1 MGERVAVVVVAF
13 DPISQAGIAS
23 QLRFRPEVVVVE
35 GCEGGVVAGVAVVV
49 VDRVDEQAVQAIRAA
64 QRGGGARVVVVASQ
78 VEGADLLAA
87 VEAGCCGLL
96 RRTEASSG
104 LLVRAICAAAAG
116 DGTLSPDLLGRLMVQ
131 VGRLQ
136 RDALAPRGLTPAGMS
151 QRELHVLRLVAEGH
165 ATSYIARELAYS
177 ERTVKNIIH
186 NVTTRLQLRNRAQ
199 AVAYAVREGL
209 I

>member
-1 MGERVAVVVVAF
+1 MSDRVSVAVTAF
-13 DPISQAGIAS
+13 DPISHAGIAS
-23 QLRFRPEVVVVE
+23 QLRYRHEVHLVPDPAEEPPAVTI
-35 GCEGGVVAGVAVVV
+35 VVA
-49 VDRVDEQAVQAIRAA
+49 DRVDEQAVQAIRTA
-64 QRGGGARVVVVASQ
+64 QRHGGTRVVVIATQ

-96 RRTEASSG
+96 RRTEATPER
-104 LLVRAICAAAAG
+104 LVAAVRAAAAG
-116 DGTLSPDLLGRLMVQ
+116 DGTLPPDLLGRLLEQ

-136 RDALAPRGLTPAGMS
+136 RDALAPRGLGMS
-151 QRELHVLRLVAEGH
+151 GLSKREVHVLRLVADGQP
-165 ATSYIARELAYS
+165 TSHIARELCYS

-186 NVTTRLQLRNRAQ
+186 DVTTRLQLRNRAQ

>member
-1 MGERVAVVVVAF
+1 MRERVAVAVTAF

-23 QLRFRPEVVVVE
+23 QLRFRQEVQLVE
-35 GCEGGVVAGVAVVV
+35 TGDAAPTVALVV
-49 VDRVDEQAVQAIRAA
+49 VDRVDEQAVQTIRAA
-64 QRGGGARVVVVASQ
+64 QRQGGVRVVVVASQ

-96 RRTEASSG
+96 RRTEASPEQ
-104 LLVRAICAAAAG
+104 LIAAINAAVAG
-116 DGTLSPDLLGRLMVQ
+116 EGTLPPDLLGRLMQQ

-177 ERTVKNIIH
+177 ERTV
-186 NVTTRLQLRNRAQ
+186 
-199 AVAYAVREGL
+199 
-209 I
+209 

>member
-1 MGERVAVVVVAF
+1 MHERVPVVMAAF
-13 DPISQAGIAS
+13 DPISRAGIAS
-23 QLRFRPEVVVVE
+23 QLRFRPEIQLVD
-35 GCEGGVVAGVAVVV
+35 GDDGVVPAVAIVV
-49 VDRVDEQAVQAIRAA
+49 VDRVDEQAVQTIRAV

-78 VEGADLLAA
+78 VEGGDLLAA

-96 RRTEASSG
+96 RRTEASPEQ
-104 LLVRAICAAAAG
+104 LVTAVKAAAAG
-116 DGTLSPDLLGRLMVQ
+116 DGTLPPDLLGRLMQ
-131 VGRLQ
+131 QIGRLQ
-136 RDALAPRGLTPAGMS
+136 REALAPRGLTPVGMS
-151 QRELHVLRLVAEGH
+151 KRELHVLRLVAEGH
-165 ATSYIARELAYS
+165 ATSYIARELSYS

>member
-1 MGERVAVVVVAF
+1 MRERVAVAVTAF
-13 DPISQAGIAS
+13 DPISLAGIAS
-23 QLRFRPEVVVVE
+23 QLRFRQEIQLVDAGDGTPPAVV
-35 GCEGGVVAGVAVVV
+35 VVV
-49 VDRVDEQAVQAIRAA
+49 VDRVDEQAVHTIRAA
-64 QRGGGARVVVVASQ
+64 QRHGGARVIVVASQ
-78 VEGADLLAA
+78 VEGTDLLSA

-96 RRTEASSG
+96 RRTDASPEQ
-104 LLVRAICAAAAG
+104 LITAINAAAAG
-116 DGTLSPDLLGRLMVQ
+116 DGTLPPDLLGRLMQQ

-136 RDALAPRGLTPAGMS
+136 RDALAPRGLTPVGMS
-151 QRELHVLRLVAEGH
+151 KRELHVLRLVADGH

>member
-1 MGERVAVVVVAF
+1 MTERVAVTVTAF

-23 QLRFRPEVVVVE
+23 QLRFRQEVQLVVP
-35 GCEGGVVAGVAVVV
+35 GDGIAAQVAIVV
-49 VDRVDEQAVQAIRAA
+49 VDRVDEQATQAIRAA
-64 QRGGGARVVVVASQ
+64 QRGGARVVVVASQ

-96 RRTEASSG
+96 RRAEASPER
-104 LLVRAICAAAAG
+104 LICAINAAIG
-116 DGTLSPDLLGRLMVQ
+116 GEGILSPDLVGRLMQQ

-136 RDALAPRGLTPAGMS
+136 RDTLAPRGLTPVGMS
-151 QRELHVLRLVAEGH
+151 KRELHVLRLVADGH
-165 ATSYIARELAYS
+165 PTSHIAQQLSYS

-186 NVTTRLQLRNRAQ
+186 DVTSRLQLRTRAQ

>member
-1 MGERVAVVVVAF
+1 MVERVTVAVTAF

-23 QLRFRPEVVVVE
+23 QLRFRPEIQLID
-35 GCEGGVVAGVAVVV
+35 GCDGLAPTVAIVV
-49 VDRVDEQAVQAIRAA
+49 VDRVDEQAVQTIRAA
-64 QRGGGARVVVVASQ
+64 QRNGGARVVVVASQ

-87 VEAGCCGLL
+87 VEAGCCALL
-96 RRTEASSG
+96 RRTEASPEQ
-104 LLVRAICAAAAG
+104 LIAAINAAAVG
-116 DGTLSPDLLGRLMVQ
+116 DGTLPPDLLGRLMQQ

-151 QRELHVLRLVAEGH
+151 NRELHVLRLVADGH
-165 ATSYIARELAYS
+165 ATSHIAKELAYS

>member
-1 MGERVAVVVVAF
+1 MKERVAVAVTAF

-23 QLRFRPEVVVVE
+23 QLRFCQEVQLVCP
-35 GCEGGVVAGVAVVV
+35 GDGAPAAVTIVV
-49 VDRVDEQAVQAIRAA
+49 VDRVDEQAVQAIRTA
-64 QRGGGARVVVVASQ
+64 QRHGGARVVVVATQ

-87 VEAGCCGLL
+87 VTAGCCGLL
-96 RRTEASSG
+96 RRIEASPDS
-104 LLVRAICAAAAG
+104 LVAAIRAAAAG
-116 DGTLSPDLLGRLMVQ
+116 DGTLPPDLLGRLLEQ

-136 RDALAPRGLTPAGMS
+136 RDALTPRGITPAGLS
-151 QRELHVLRLVAEGH
+151 KRELHVLRLVADGH
-165 ATSYIARELAYS
+165 ATHQIARELAYS

-186 NVTTRLQLRNRAQ
+186 DVTTRLQLRNRAQ

>member
-1 MGERVAVVVVAF
+1 MTERVTVAVTAF

-23 QLRFRPEVVVVE
+23 QLRFRQEVQLVE
-35 GCEGGVVAGVAVVV
+35 PGNGITPQVAIVV
-49 VDRVDEQAVQAIRAA
+49 VDRVDEQAAQTIRAA
-64 QRGGGARVVVVASQ
+64 QRAGGARVVAVAGQ

-96 RRTEASSG
+96 RRVEASPER
-104 LLVRAICAAAAG
+104 LVSAVNAAAAG
-116 DGTLSPDLLGRLMVQ
+116 EGTLSPDLVGRLMVQ

-151 QRELHVLRLVAEGH
+151 SRELCVLRLVAEGH
-165 ATSYIARELAYS
+165 PTSHIARELSYS
-177 ERTVKNIIH
+177 ERTVKNIVH
-186 NVTTRLQLRNRAQ
+186 DVTARLQLRNRAQ

>member
-1 MGERVAVVVVAF
+1 MRERVSVAVTAF
-13 DPISQAGIAS
+13 DPISLAGIAS
-23 QLRFRPEVVVVE
+23 QLRYRQEIHLVDALDGPPP
-35 GCEGGVVAGVAVVV
+35 AVAVVV
-49 VDRVDEQAVQAIRAA
+49 VDRVDEQAVHTIRAA
-64 QRGGGARVVVVASQ
+64 QRNGGARVIVVASQ
-78 VEGADLLAA
+78 VEGTDLLAA

-96 RRTEASSG
+96 RRTDASPDQ
-104 LLVRAICAAAAG
+104 LIAAIHAAAAG
-116 DGTLSPDLLGRLMVQ
+116 DGTLPPDLLGRLMQQ

-136 RDALAPRGLTPAGMS
+136 RDALAPRGLTPVGMS
-151 QRELHVLRLVAEGH
+151 KRELHVLRLVADGH